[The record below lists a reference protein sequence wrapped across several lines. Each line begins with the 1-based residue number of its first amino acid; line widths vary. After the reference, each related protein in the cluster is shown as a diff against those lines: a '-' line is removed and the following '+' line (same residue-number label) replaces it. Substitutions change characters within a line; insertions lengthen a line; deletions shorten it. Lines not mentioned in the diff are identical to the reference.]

1 MKFDCCVF
9 DLDGTLLNSRK
20 EISSANLQ
28 ALQKLKKHG
37 VKIVLATGRNDVY
50 VKGLAMKI
58 GITEPIIA
66 CNGALVRSPITNE
79 VLYHKFLP
87 EEFVQEVASYCFS
100 NAYDFTASV
109 CDGMFCSAN
118 SKRVNIFHEYNMTMV
133 SEFKI
138 PIHMM
143 ETAADLPLNQILK
156 MFIWKLDKD
165 QVVKIKQRYN
175 ADEKFT
181 FISSEKGGLDIT
193 VKEASKGIALSVI
206 ADKYH
211 LVLDRIAVFG
221 DHHND
226 ISMMERAGYS
236 FAMGNAEPEVK
247 QAAKYITKSNDED
260 GVAYAIEKYFF
271 SAE

>member
-1 MKFDCCVF
+1 MKIDCCVC
-9 DLDGTLLNSRK
+9 DLDGTLLNSNK
-20 EISSANLQ
+20 EVSSANLQ

-50 VKGLAMKI
+50 VKGLAMEI

-87 EEFVQEVASYCFS
+87 KKFVEEIASYCFS

-109 CDGMFCSAN
+109 CDSMFCSAN
-118 SKRVNIFHEYNMTMV
+118 SKRVNFFHEYNQAMAP
-133 SEFKI
+133 EFKI

-143 ETAADLPLNQILK
+143 ETVEDLPLGEVLK
-156 MFIWKLDKD
+156 MFIWQLSEA
-165 QVVKIKQRYN
+165 QAVRIKQRYN
-175 ADEKFT
+175 MDEKIT
-181 FISSEKGGLDIT
+181 FVSSEKNGLDIIAKDT
-193 VKEASKGIALSVI
+193 SKGNALSII
-206 ADKYH
+206 AERYH
-211 LVLDRIAVFG
+211 LLFDRIAIFG

-226 ISMMERAGYS
+226 ISMLKLAGYS
-236 FAMGNAEPEVK
+236 FAMENAEPEVK

-260 GVAYAIEKYFF
+260 GVSYAIEKYFF
-271 SAE
+271 